1 MNKTPLILALAA
13 SAAIGALPTLA
24 AAQSYGAQQ
33 GYDQPTYQQQQDAYQ
48 QRLRDYN
55 EQRAKYD
62 WQREHPGRNY
72 DNRDNYN
79 NRGYDQRDQYASRDI
94 APCRARSNN
103 NNSAASGL
111 FGALAGA
118 AIGSSLAGRGSHT
131 EGAVLGAV
139 AGGAIGASVG
149 SSSARCDNDGYYY
162 SYNQTVR
169 YREPSDY
176 NGQSSGRYNYD
187 HYQRGGCRLVIAP
200 VQYNG
205 EEQTRY
211 ARVCPDGNGRYRL
224 TE

>member
-1 MNKTPLILALAA
+1 MNKTPLTLTLALAA
-13 SAAIGALPTLA
+13 SAAICALPSLA

-33 GYDQPTYQQQQDAYQ
+33 SYDQPTYQQQQDAYQ

-55 EQRAKYD
+55 DQRAKYE

-72 DNRDNYN
+72 DNR
-79 NRGYDQRDQYASRDI
+79 GYDQRDQYVRQDI
-94 APCRARSNN
+94 APCRARSNSD
-103 NNSAASGL
+103 NSAASGL

-131 EGAVLGAV
+131 EGAVLGAI
-139 AGGAIGASVG
+139 AGGAIGSSVG
-149 SSSARCDNDGYYY
+149 SSSASCDNDGYYY

-211 ARVCPDGNGRYRL
+211 ARVCPDGAGRYRL

>member
-1 MNKTPLILALAA
+1 MNKTSLIAALIA
-13 SAAIGALPTLA
+13 STAISALPTLA

-33 GYDQPTYQQQQDAYQ
+33 GYDQSTYQQQQEAYQ

-62 WQREHPGRNY
+62 WQRAHPGRNY
-72 DNRDNYN
+72 DNR
-79 NRGYDQRDQYASRDI
+79 GYDQQGQYARRDI

-103 NNSAASGL
+103 NNAAAGGL

-131 EGAVLGAV
+131 EGAVLGAF

-149 SSSARCDNDGYYY
+149 SSSARCDDDGYYY
-162 SYNQTVR
+162 SYNQTVQ

-176 NGQSSGRYNYD
+176 RGQSSGRYDYD
-187 HYQRGGCRLVIAP
+187 HYQRGGCRLVVAP

-211 ARVCPDGNGRYRL
+211 ARVCPDHAGRYRL